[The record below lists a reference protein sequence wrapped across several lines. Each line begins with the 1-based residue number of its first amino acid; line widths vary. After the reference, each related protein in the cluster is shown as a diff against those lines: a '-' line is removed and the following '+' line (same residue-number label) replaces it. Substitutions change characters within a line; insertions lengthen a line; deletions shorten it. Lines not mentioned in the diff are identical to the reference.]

1 MAVKVPRIRDRGKEN
16 IRFTS
21 NLIPQY
27 MRRTITID
35 VLLPLLYLKGIYP
48 TDFADSF
55 EPIFR

>member
-1 MAVKVPRIRDRGKEN
+1 MAVKVPRIQDRGKEN

-35 VLLPLLYLKGIYP
+35 VLLLSWAKH
-48 TDFADSF
+48 TDPVGADF
-55 EPIFR
+55 GQPY